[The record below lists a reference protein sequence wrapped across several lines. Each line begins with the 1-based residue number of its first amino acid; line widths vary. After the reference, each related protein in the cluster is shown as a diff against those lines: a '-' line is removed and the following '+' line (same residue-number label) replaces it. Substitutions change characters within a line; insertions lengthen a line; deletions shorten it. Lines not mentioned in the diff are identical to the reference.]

1 MTSPP
6 AKLGTPVASGPRQW
20 VQTERAA
27 HEAWAALTLQSPRAA
42 ALMHHFV
49 ALMGHQNALVVP
61 QKTLAKLMGC
71 NERTIR
77 RAVDDLVK
85 GRWVQ
90 VVQLG
95 HMGTV
100 NAYVVNSAVAWAEKR
115 EHIGRLSVF
124 HARVVADAD
133 DQPDTDLD
141 RSNLR
146 RVPIIYPPEQ
156 ALPTGDGEC
165 GAQALLAGLEPVI
178 EGKREKLAE
187 PEQRDMGSE

>member
-1 MTSPP
+1 
-6 AKLGTPVASGPRQW
+6 
-20 VQTERAA
+20 
-27 HEAWAALTLQSPRAA
+27 
-42 ALMHHFV
+42 MHHFV

-77 RAVDDLVK
+77 RAIDDLVK

-115 EHIGRLSVF
+115 EHIGSLSVF
-124 HARVVADAD
+124 HARVVADAE
-133 DQPDTDLD
+133 DQPTDNLD
-141 RSNLR
+141 RSDLR

-156 ALPTGDGEC
+156 ALPSGDGEA
-165 GAQALLAGLEPVI
+165 GAQTLLDGLEPVV
-178 EGKREKLAE
+178 EGVRKN
-187 PEQRDMGSE
+187 PE